1 MGQLF
6 ERRKDCGFVIS
17 THDVNLALESRE
29 SRTLLLRSCK
39 FSGKNAAA
47 WVADELAASDPVDDW
62 LKRDL
67 LGSRRRILFVEG
79 TEQSIDKPL
88 YSVIFPVVSVVPKG
102 NCTEVEQAVAGS
114 RAAETLHW
122 LKAYGIVDGDGF
134 DAEQIAAKRQRG
146 VYALPYYSVEAV
158 YFHPLVIAKI
168 AARQASVLGKDRK
181 QLVSSAIKKGVEAIR
196 GHTGRL
202 SEKAAKKAIRKAI
215 VEQIPNDDDLL
226 SGDDIRIENH
236 AKTILTARKQ
246 QLDAAVGEND
256 WKEILKLCSVRESN
270 ALEQISAA
278 LRFAKREDYFAAVR
292 HLLAED
298 ADTLGRVRELFGD
311 LAAEIL

>member
-1 MGQLF
+1 M
-6 ERRKDCGFVIS
+6 
-17 THDVNLALESRE
+17 NLALERRE
-29 SRTLLLRSCK
+29 SRTLLLRSCE
-39 FSGKNAAA
+39 FSGKNATA

-88 YSVIFPVVSVVPKG
+88 YSIIFPMVSVVPKG

-134 DAEQIAAKRQRG
+134 DAEQITAKRQRG
-146 VYALPYYSVEAV
+146 VFPLPFYSAEAV

-168 AARQASVLGKDRK
+168 AARQASVLGKSRSKLD
-181 QLVSSAIKKGVEAIR
+181 SSAIEKGVEATR
-196 GHTGRL
+196 EHTGRL

-226 SGDDIRIENH
+226 SGDDIRIKNH

-246 QLDAAVGEND
+246 QLDAAVNEFD
-256 WKEILKLCSVRESN
+256 WEKILKLCAVRESN
-270 ALEQISAA
+270 ALDQISAA
-278 LRFAKREDYFAAVR
+278 LRFPTRKDYLAAVR

-298 ADTLGRVRELFGD
+298 SDTLSRVRALFGD
-311 LAAEIL
+311 LAAEIH